1 MSQKNKMFD
10 LITKLY
16 PINRCL
22 TGKGVRHTLK
32 ILKETQSK
40 LKIKSIK
47 SGTKVFDWIIPP
59 EWNVKNSFI
68 ITPDGKKICDYKKN
82 NLHVIQYST
91 AVKKKMNL
99 KNLKKFLHSIPSM
112 PNAIPYLTSYYKK
125 RFGFCISESEKKK
138 LKKGNYK
145 IHIDTTFKKGVLNY
159 GEIYLPGKSKKEIF
173 LSTNICHPSM
183 ANNELSGPVVTLFL
197 SKWIGSLK
205 NRNYSYRIIF
215 IPETIGSI
223 SYLKFNLEVM
233 KKNIV
238 AGFNIVCVGD
248 EKNYSYIPSRNG
260 DSVADKVALKILRKK
275 KIKFKNFSWLD
286 RGSDE
291 RQYCAP
297 GVDLP
302 ICSITKS
309 KYGDYKEYHSSLDDL
324 NFISKKGLGE
334 SLDLYKE
341 IILEI
346 EKNLYPRVNV
356 TCEPFL
362 SRRGLH
368 LNLARKGINNLYQ
381 NILSYADGKKSL
393 IEISNLCK
401 SNLATCKKAL
411 TILNKKKLIE
421 L

>member
-16 PINRCL
+16 PIDRCL

-99 KNLKKFLHSIPSM
+99 KNLKKFLYSIPSL
-112 PNAIPYLTSYYKK
+112 PNAIPYLTTYYKK

-205 NRNYSYRIIF
+205 NRYYSYRIIF

-248 EKNYSYIPSRNG
+248 EKNYSYIPSRSG

-275 KIKFKNFSWLD
+275 KIKFKSFSWLD

-368 LNLARKGINNLYQ
+368 LNLARRGINNLYQ

-411 TILNKKKLIE
+411 TILDKKKLIE

>member
-1 MSQKNKMFD
+1 
-10 LITKLY
+10 
-16 PINRCL
+16 
-22 TGKGVRHTLK
+22 
-32 ILKETQSK
+32 
-40 LKIKSIK
+40 
-47 SGTKVFDWIIPP
+47 
-59 EWNVKNSFI
+59 
-68 ITPDGKKICDYKKN
+68 
-82 NLHVIQYST
+82 
-91 AVKKKMNL
+91 
-99 KNLKKFLHSIPSM
+99 
-112 PNAIPYLTSYYKK
+112 
-125 RFGFCISESEKKK
+125 
-138 LKKGNYK
+138 
-145 IHIDTTFKKGVLNY
+145 
-159 GEIYLPGKSKKEIF
+159 
-173 LSTNICHPSM
+173 
-183 ANNELSGPVVTLFL
+183 LFL

>member
-99 KNLKKFLHSIPSM
+99 KNLKKFLYSIPSL
-112 PNAIPYLTSYYKK
+112 PNAIPYLTTYYKK

-205 NRNYSYRIIF
+205 NRYYSYRIIF

-248 EKNYSYIPSRNG
+248 EKNYSYIPSRSG

-275 KIKFKNFSWLD
+275 KIKFKSFSWLD

-368 LNLARKGINNLYQ
+368 LNLARRGINNLYQ

-411 TILNKKKLIE
+411 TILDKKKLIE

>member
-16 PINRCL
+16 PIDRCL

-99 KNLKKFLHSIPSM
+99 KNLKKFLYSIPSL

-205 NRNYSYRIIF
+205 NRYYSYRIIF

-248 EKNYSYIPSRNG
+248 EKNYSYIPSRSG

-275 KIKFKNFSWLD
+275 KIKFKSFSWLD

-368 LNLARKGINNLYQ
+368 LNLARRGINNLYQ

-411 TILNKKKLIE
+411 TILDKKKLIE

>member
-99 KNLKKFLHSIPSM
+99 KNLKKFLYSIPSM

-411 TILNKKKLIE
+411 TILDKKKLIE

>member
-99 KNLKKFLHSIPSM
+99 KNLKKFLYSIPSM

-368 LNLARKGINNLYQ
+368 HNLARRGINNLYQ